1 LQRPTT
7 IEDLYDISTA
17 NERLAAGTLWWLPGT
32 VTGYHPI
39 TQGHIISELA
49 LRVTG
54 KRVREFIAEG
64 LAGPLKADFQLGVL
78 PKDRS
83 RVAEIISPP
92 LDISTDFDID
102 SLAGRALTT
111 PAIRAELAETPAL
124 WDAERWLQAMALE
137 LPKA

>member
-1 LQRPTT
+1 MYTT
-7 IEDLYDISTA
+7 FPRQMSASLLVHS
-17 NERLAAGTLWWLPGT
+17 G
-32 VTGYHPI
+32 GY
-39 TQGHIISELA
+39 QAFIISELV

-111 PAIRAELAETPAL
+111 LPYGQSLPRRLHFGTQRDGFTQWL
-124 WDAERWLQAMALE
+124 WNCQRHS
-137 LPKA
+137 